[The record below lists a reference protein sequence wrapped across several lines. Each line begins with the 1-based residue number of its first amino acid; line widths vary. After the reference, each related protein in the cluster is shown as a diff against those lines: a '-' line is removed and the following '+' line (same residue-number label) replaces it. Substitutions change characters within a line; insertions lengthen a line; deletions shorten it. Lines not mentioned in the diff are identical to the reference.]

1 MPMEAPR
8 TATPTAGL
16 ILCGGRSSR
25 MGMDKAQLRFPDGTL
40 LERMRRAV
48 GAVAQTLVLALAA
61 RQVLEPLPAGV
72 RTVRDASPFE
82 GPLWGL
88 AEGFRQLQ
96 GHAEQVLVAP
106 VDLPFFTP
114 AWIQPLLDG
123 MAGHD
128 VCLYRW
134 QGVVNPLVGV
144 YRLTLLD
151 KLERLI
157 AAGLRRPLAL
167 STGSRTRHVDLESL
181 WTSAQGPAPL
191 MDVDTPEEYRDA
203 LMAEGMGDAAGAD
216 IVVQVHAPP
225 ELPAPTVPLPLRA
238 AHADQIVPWVLKLFP
253 DWWQAARSS
262 GRGPV
267 VHRDGD
273 GRGGSGPGTGTV
285 PADLHRGDRLR
296 LDWR

>member
-1 MPMEAPR
+1 
-8 TATPTAGL
+8 
-16 ILCGGRSSR
+16 
-25 MGMDKAQLRFPDGTL
+25 MGMDKAQLRFPGGAL
-40 LERMRRAV
+40 LDRMRHAV
-48 GAVAQTLVLALAA
+48 GAVAEPLVLALAA
-61 RQVLEPLPAGV
+61 KQVLEPLPAGV
-72 RTVRDASPFE
+72 HTVRDATPFE

-88 AEGFRQLQ
+88 AEGFRLLQ
-96 GHAEQVLVAP
+96 GQAEQVLVTP

-134 QGVVNPLVGV
+134 EGVVNPLVGV
-144 YRLTLLD
+144 YRLSLLD

-167 STGSRTRHVDLESL
+167 STGSRTRHVELESL
-181 WTSAQGPAPL
+181 WTPEQGPAPL
-191 MDVDTPEEYRDA
+191 MDVDT
-203 LMAEGMGDAAGAD
+203 LAEGIGDRTGAE
-216 IVVQVHAPP
+216 ITVQVHAPP
-225 ELPAPTVPLPLRA
+225 GLNAATIPLPLRA
-238 AHADQIVPWVLKLFP
+238 AHADQIVPWVLQLYP
-253 DWWQAARSS
+253 DWMQAARSA

-273 GRGGSGPGTGTV
+273 SRGGGGTV

>member
-1 MPMEAPR
+1 MPTDAPHI
-8 TATPTAGL
+8 ATRTAGL

-25 MGMDKAQLRFPDGTL
+25 MGMDKAQLRFPGGTL
-40 LERMRRAV
+40 LERIRHAA
-48 GAVAQTLVLALAA
+48 GAVAQPLVLALAA
-61 RQVLEPLPAGV
+61 GQVLAPLPEGV

-88 AEGFRQLQ
+88 AEGFRLLQ
-96 GHAEQVLVAP
+96 GQAEQVLVMP

-128 VCLYRW
+128 ACLYRW
-134 QGVVNPLVGV
+134 DGIVNPLVGV
-144 YRLTLLD
+144 YRLSLLD

-167 STGSRTRHVDLESL
+167 STGSRTRHVELESL
-181 WTSAQGPAPL
+181 WQPGQGPSPL
-191 MDVDTPEEYRDA
+191 MDVDTPEDYRAA
-203 LMAEGMGDAAGAD
+203 LLAEGIGDGAGAE
-216 IVVQVHAPP
+216 ITVQVHAPP
-225 ELPAPTVPLPLRA
+225 GLAAMTVPLPLRA
-238 AHADQIVPWVLKLFP
+238 AHADQIVPWVLQLYP
-253 DWWQAARSS
+253 DWMQAARAA

-273 GRGGSGPGTGTV
+273 GRGGGSSTGTV